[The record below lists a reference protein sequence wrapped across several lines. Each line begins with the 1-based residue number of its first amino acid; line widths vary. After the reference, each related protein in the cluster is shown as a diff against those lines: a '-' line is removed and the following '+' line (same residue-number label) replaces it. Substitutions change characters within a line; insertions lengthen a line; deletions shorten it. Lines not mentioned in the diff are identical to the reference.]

1 MDKNEKR
8 RPSMSAWRCAPSRDA
23 QADDRVQILKKNS
36 GDVPV
41 AIDTTGW
48 LRHGVALRYEAEP
61 HGAIRPTTVL
71 VGREARVE
79 DVFKH
84 RDLVDRARRYN
95 EEVDGLHELWR
106 RVGTLLREQPQPH
119 SDGAELSVSHRALS
133 KFEEL
138 LATRR
143 KARMGNG
150 FATPEVL
157 ATEIR
162 FLEQLRL
169 EHEMAVSR
177 AERAMRLLK

>member
-1 MDKNEKR
+1 MNKNEKR
-8 RPSMSAWRCAPSRDA
+8 QQLVSARRCAPSRDA
-23 QADDRVQILKKNS
+23 QADGRVQILKKSS

-71 VGREARVE
+71 VGHEARVE
-79 DVFKH
+79 DVFKN

-95 EEVDGLHELWR
+95 EEVAGLHELWR
-106 RVGTLLREQPQPH
+106 RVGTLLREPPH
-119 SDGAELSVSHRALS
+119 SEGAELSVSHRALS

-143 KARMGNG
+143 TARMGNG

-157 ATEIR
+157 ATEVR

-177 AERAMRLLK
+177 AERAMQLRE